1 VNTDVNVL
9 AQLQNALPTLGR
21 SDTKIAKVVLDD
33 PDEATRTSI
42 AHLARK
48 ADVSEPSVNRFCKR
62 LGASGYPDFKIW
74 LARSLA
80 SGVKYMSQVVD
91 ASDDTETYPLKLVD
105 NTINALMLARES
117 LPLEAI
123 ARAVTL
129 LDQAKRIFFFGLG
142 TSAAVAKDAEHK
154 FFRIGT
160 PVTTHTDPLMLKMLS
175 AGAVPGD
182 VFVFISH
189 TGRTEAIVEAAG
201 AASAAGATVISL
213 TAKGSPLARTSDCL
227 LAPNVPENTDDY
239 LPMTSRIVHLVLI
252 DVLVTGV
259 TLEKGEDCI
268 ARMAVMKDSLRT
280 TRLPDKPTRGR

>member
-1 VNTDVNVL
+1 MNTDVNVL

-91 ASDDTETYPLKLVD
+91 ASDDTDTYPLKLVD

-117 LPLEAI
+117 LPQEAI
-123 ARAVTL
+123 AGAVTL

-175 AGAVPGD
+175 ASAEPGD

-189 TGRTEAIVEAAG
+189 TGRTEVIVEAAG

-213 TAKGSPLARTSDCL
+213 TAQGSPLALTSDCL

-239 LPMTSRIVHLVLI
+239 LPMTSRLVHLVLI
-252 DVLVTGV
+252 DILVTGV

-268 ARMAVMKDSLRT
+268 ARMAVMKDSLRA
-280 TRLPDKPTRGR
+280 TRLPNKPKRGR